1 MKKCL
6 TLLLAAL
13 VATVCM
19 LPAWAANV
27 VYVSLPVTVRASGVQ
42 PAVPETVSIV
52 LMAEDEAAPMPAGSE
67 NGVYTMSMQV
77 GSQSAFPEIAYT
89 APGNYHY
96 IVRQNPG
103 SVEGCVYD
111 AISYTVEVCIA
122 PGDDGIYPVIVVQE
136 FGGSVKLDGITFMN
150 AYPAPTPTPMPTRP
164 PQGDLPATGVE
175 DYWMFYLGGAAACLL
190 LAAFMLRILLRPE
203 EANAADGGNPF
214 RRDNDE

>member
-27 VYVSLPVTVRASGVQ
+27 VYVSLPVTVRASGDQ
-42 PAVPETVSIV
+42 PDVPEMVAIV
-52 LMAEDEAAPMPAGSE
+52 LTAEDESAPMPVGAD

-77 GSQSAFPEIAYT
+77 GSQSAFPDIAYT
-89 APGNYHY
+89 EPGNYFY
-96 IVRQNPG
+96 TVRQEPG
-103 SVEGCVYD
+103 STGDCVYD
-111 AISYTVEVCIA
+111 AICYAVEVCIA

-136 FGGSVKLDGITFMN
+136 FGSSIKLDGIVFLN
-150 AYPAPTPTPMPTRP
+150 AYPVVTPTPVPTRP
-164 PQGDLPATGVE
+164 PSDLPATGVE

-214 RRDNDE
+214 RRDDDE